1 MASLYFHY
9 AVKEYGPYVAAQANK
24 RPLGIKRVE
33 DHPNPVPLQERQ
45 AELEQQ
51 FNAVGIPK
59 IAAKGQE

>member
-24 RPLGIKRVE
+24 RPLGIQRVE
-33 DHPNPVPLQERQ
+33 DHPSPVPLQERQ

-51 FNAVGIPK
+51 FNAIGIPK
-59 IAAKGQE
+59 IALGEKE